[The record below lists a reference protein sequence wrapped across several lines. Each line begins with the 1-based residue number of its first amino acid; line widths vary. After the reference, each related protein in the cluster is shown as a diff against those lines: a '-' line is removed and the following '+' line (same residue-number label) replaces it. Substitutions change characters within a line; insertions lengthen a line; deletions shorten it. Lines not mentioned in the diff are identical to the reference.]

1 METEDMLDH
10 IDSVAK
16 VVERLNELV
25 TEEKPLTTNEI
36 HATALINS
44 LPSDWINCISSLMNQ
59 PKISAEQVAMSLRSE
74 YLRRKTYNDD
84 EPVAVSSTK
93 AKHHAE
99 KSSSSNPAKGVTR

>member
-16 VVERLNELV
+16 VAGRLEELI
-25 TEEKPLTTNEI
+25 TEGRPLTIDEI

-59 PKISAEQVAMSLRSE
+59 PHISAEQVAMALRI
-74 YLRRKTYNDD
+74 
-84 EPVAVSSTK
+84 SSTK
-93 AKHHAE
+93 AKHQAK
-99 KSSSSNPAKGVTR
+99 KSSSFNSSN